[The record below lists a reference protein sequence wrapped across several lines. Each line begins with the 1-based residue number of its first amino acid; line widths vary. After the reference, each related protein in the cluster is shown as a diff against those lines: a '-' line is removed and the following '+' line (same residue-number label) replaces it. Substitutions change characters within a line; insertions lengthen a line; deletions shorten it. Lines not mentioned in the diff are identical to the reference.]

1 MATDPKSTNPPDAA
15 AAAQPAGESAPTAVD
30 ADAVG
35 SQLQKLQSER
45 DMYYQNWLRTQAD
58 LENYRKRVQ
67 KEIEQERQYSL
78 MPLVRD
84 LLPPL
89 DNLDRTLQ
97 AASQS
102 NDLAKLIQ
110 GVQMVAKQFESLLS
124 KNKIERI
131 EAVGKPF
138 DPNLHQAMQQIPTA
152 DHPPMTVLQE
162 YERGYT
168 LHDRVVRPSTV
179 VVAAPPSA

>member
-1 MATDPKSTNPPDAA
+1 MATDPKSTNPPDDASVAQAA
-15 AAAQPAGESAPTAVD
+15 SDTGSAATETEAVE
-30 ADAVG
+30 
-35 SQLQKLQSER
+35 SQLQKLLAER
-45 DMYYQNWLRTQAD
+45 DTFYQNWLRTQAD

-110 GVQMVAKQFESLLS
+110 GVQMVAKQFESLLA

-179 VVAAPPSA
+179 VVAAAPPA